1 MSEGFNKSSNAAP
14 SSLTSKISPRL
25 KPQVLMM
32 VRALLASPQRNR
44 ILFLGIAL
52 VAIIGATAFVQIK
65 LNAWNQ
71 PFFDAL
77 SRKDLGGF
85 FAQLSVFTFIALGLL
100 ILKVAETWFNQTMKV
115 KLREG
120 LVLNLFDEWL
130 KPGRAFRLT
139 NAGQIGSNPDQRIHE
154 DARHLCELSG
164 DLTLGLLQASLLLG
178 SFIGV
183 LWFLSANV
191 IFHFGGHS
199 FGIPGYL
206 VWSAL
211 IYAGVASWLSWLVG
225 RPLIHLNADH
235 YAKEADLRFA
245 LVWLNEHIDSVA
257 LYGGESD
264 EKQRLTVALEKVLR
278 IMRQMVGASTRLTWI
293 TSGYGWTTIVVPTL
307 LVAPGYFGGQLSF
320 GGLMMAVG
328 AFNQVQQALR
338 WFIDNFNAIADWRA
352 TLQRIAT
359 FREAMIAVDRVGENE
374 KQIEFADSS
383 EDKIVLENLEVATPT
398 GCAKLDQS
406 EVEIGQRERVVIAG
420 ESGAGK
426 TILFHTIA
434 GLWRWGTGRVK
445 LPSGYRVMFMP
456 RQPYVPL
463 GTLRAALAYP
473 SAEGSQKDEELV
485 AALGATGLERLASS
499 IDQAA
504 RWDKDLSFDEQQLLV
519 FTRMLLHKPHC
530 VVIDEALDTLDD
542 GVRKSIMNLFN
553 DKLKETTVINIG
565 RLDKDSSFF
574 KRVLHLVKEPSG
586 RCFDPDISTPGFGR
600 AAGAMDNSPA

>member
-1 MSEGFNKSSNAAP
+1 MAEPIRKSSDAAP
-14 SSLTSKISPRL
+14 NALPSGDSPRL
-25 KPQVLMM
+25 VPQFSTM
-32 VRALLASPQRNR
+32 VRALLAAPQRNR
-44 ILFLGIAL
+44 ILFLSIVL
-52 VAIIGATAFVQIK
+52 VAIIAATAFAQIK

-71 PFFDAL
+71 PFYDAL
-77 SRKDLGGF
+77 SRKSSAEF
-85 FAQLSVFTFIALGLL
+85 FAQLWVFVIIAGGLL
-100 ILKVAETWFNQTMKV
+100 ILKVAETWFSQMMKV

-120 LVLNLFDEWL
+120 LVHDLFDEWL

-164 DLTLGLLQASLLLG
+164 DLTLGLLQSSLLLG

-191 IFHFGGHS
+191 TFHFGGNS

-225 RPLIHLNADH
+225 RPLIQLNAEH

-257 LYGGESD
+257 LYGGEDD
-264 EKQRLTVALEKVLR
+264 EKQRLGVVLEKALW
-278 IMRQMVGASTRLTWI
+278 IMRRIVGASTRLTWI
-293 TSGYGWTTIVVPTL
+293 TSGYGWSTIVVPTL

-352 TLQRIAT
+352 TLQRIAA
-359 FREAMIAVDRVGENE
+359 FREAVIAVDSVGTNE
-374 KQIEFADSS
+374 KQIEFAEAS
-383 EDKIVLENLEVATPT
+383 EDKIVLDNLQVATPD
-398 GCAKLDQS
+398 GCARLDQPQ
-406 EVEIGQRERVVIAG
+406 VEIGRGERVLVVG

-426 TILFHTIA
+426 TILLHAIA

-445 LPSGYRVMFMP
+445 LPSGHRVMFMP

-473 SAEGSQKDEELV
+473 SAPGSHQDEELA
-485 AALGATGLERLASS
+485 AALGATGLDRLASS

-504 RWDKDLSFDEQQLLV
+504 RWDKELSFDEQQLLV

-542 GVRKSIMNLFN
+542 GVKKCIMSLLN
-553 DKLKETTVINIG
+553 DKLKDTAVINIG
-565 RLDKDSSFF
+565 RSDRDSHFF
-574 KRVLHLVKEPSG
+574 KRVLHLIKEPSG
-586 RCFDPDISTPGFGR
+586 PSFKPDISTHSFGR
-600 AAGAMDNSPA
+600 VAEAMGNSPA

>member
-1 MSEGFNKSSNAAP
+1 MPEPIRESSNAAP
-14 SSLTSKISPRL
+14 NTLTSGGSPRL
-25 KPQVLMM
+25 GPQFSMM

-44 ILFLGIAL
+44 ILFLGIVL
-52 VAIIGATAFVQIK
+52 VAIIAATAFAQIK

-71 PFFDAL
+71 PFYDAL
-77 SRKDLGGF
+77 ARKNLGEF
-85 FAQLSVFTFIALGLL
+85 LAQLSVFVFIAGGLL
-100 ILKVAETWFNQTMKV
+100 ILKVAETWFSQTMKV

-164 DLTLGLLQASLLLG
+164 DLTLGLLQSSLLLG

-191 IFHFGGHS
+191 IFRFGGNS
-199 FGIPGYL
+199 IAIPGYL

-225 RPLIHLNADH
+225 RPLIQLNADH

-257 LYGGESD
+257 LYGGEDD
-264 EKQRLTVALEKVLR
+264 EKQRLAVMLDRALR
-278 IMRQMVGASTRLTWI
+278 IMRRIVGASTRLTWI
-293 TSGYGWTTIVVPTL
+293 TSGYGWSTIVVPTL
-307 LVAPGYFGGQLSF
+307 LVAPGYFGGRLSF

-359 FREAMIAVDRVGENE
+359 FREAMIAVDRVGANE
-374 KQIEFADSS
+374 KQIEFAEASD
-383 EDKIVLENLEVATPT
+383 DKLVLENLEVATPT
-398 GCAKLDQS
+398 GCAKLDQPQ
-406 EVEIGQRERVVIAG
+406 VEIAQGERVLIVG

-434 GLWRWGTGRVK
+434 GLWRWGTGRIE
-445 LPSGYRVMFMP
+445 LPSGHRVMFMP

-473 SAEGSQKDEELV
+473 SAQGTHKDEELV
-485 AALGATGLERLASS
+485 AALSSTGLERLASS

-504 RWDKDLSFDEQQLLV
+504 RWDKELSFDEQQLLV

-530 VVIDEALDTLDD
+530 VIIDEALDTLDD
-542 GVRKSIMNLFN
+542 GVRKSIMSLFN
-553 DKLKETTVINIG
+553 DKLKDTAVINIG
-565 RLDKDSSFF
+565 RPDRDSHFF
-574 KRVLHLVKEPSG
+574 KRVLHIIKEPSG
-586 RCFDPDISTPGFGR
+586 PSFIPDISTHSFGR
-600 AAGAMDNSPA
+600 VAEALGSSSA

>member
-1 MSEGFNKSSNAAP
+1 MPEPIRKLSDASPNPFP
-14 SSLTSKISPRL
+14 SGGSPRL
-25 KPQVLMM
+25 GPQVSMM

-44 ILFLGIAL
+44 VLFLGIAL
-52 VAIIGATAFVQIK
+52 VAIIGATAFAQIK

-77 SRKDLGGF
+77 SRKSLGEF
-85 FAQLSVFTFIALGLL
+85 FAQLSVFAFIAGGLL
-100 ILKVAETWFNQTMKV
+100 ILKVAETWFSQTMKV

-120 LVLNLFDEWL
+120 LVRDLFDEWL
-130 KPGRAFRLT
+130 KPGRAFRLA

-164 DLTLGLLQASLLLG
+164 DLTLGLLQSSLLLG

-191 IFHFGGHS
+191 TLHFSGNS
-199 FGIPGYL
+199 FAIPGYL

-225 RPLIHLNADH
+225 RPLIQLNADH

-257 LYGGESD
+257 LYGGEDD
-264 EKQRLTVALEKVLR
+264 EKQRLTVALERVLR
-278 IMRQMVGASTRLTWI
+278 IMMRIVGASTRLTWI
-293 TSGYGWTTIVVPTL
+293 TSAYGWSTIVVPTL

-352 TLQRIAT
+352 TMQRIAM
-359 FREAMIAVDRVGENE
+359 FREAIIAVDRVGENE
-374 KQIEFADSS
+374 EQIEFAEAS
-383 EDKIVLENLEVATPT
+383 EDKIVLESLEVATPN
-398 GCAKLDQS
+398 GCSKLDQAQ
-406 EVEIGQRERVVIAG
+406 VEIAQGERVLIAG

-426 TILFHTIA
+426 TVLFHSIA
-434 GLWRWGTGRVK
+434 GLWRWGTGEVK
-445 LPSGYRVMFMP
+445 IPSGHRVMFMP

-473 SAEGSQKDEELV
+473 STESSHKDEELV
-485 AALGATGLERLASS
+485 AALGATGLDRLASS

-504 RWDKDLSFDEQQLLV
+504 RWDKELSFDEQQLLV

-542 GVRKSIMNLFN
+542 GVRKSIMSLFN
-553 DKLKETTVINIG
+553 DKLKDTAVINIG
-565 RLDKDSSFF
+565 RSDRGNHFF
-574 KRVLHLVKEPSG
+574 KRVLHLIKEPSG
-586 RCFDPDISTPGFGR
+586 RCFVPDISTHSFGR
-600 AAGAMDNSPA
+600 AAEAMGNSPA

>member
-1 MSEGFNKSSNAAP
+1 
-14 SSLTSKISPRL
+14 
-25 KPQVLMM
+25 MM

-52 VAIIGATAFVQIK
+52 VAIIGATAFAQIK

-77 SRKDLGGF
+77 SRKSLGEF
-85 FAQLSVFTFIALGLL
+85 FAQLSVFAFIAGGLL
-100 ILKVAETWFNQTMKV
+100 ILKVAETWFSQTMKV

-120 LVLNLFDEWL
+120 LVRDLFDEWL
-130 KPGRAFRLT
+130 KPGRAFRLA

-164 DLTLGLLQASLLLG
+164 DLTLGLLQSSLLLG

-183 LWFLSANV
+183 LWFLSENV
-191 IFHFGGHS
+191 TLHFGGNS
-199 FGIPGYL
+199 FAIPGYL

-225 RPLIHLNADH
+225 RPLIQLNADH

-257 LYGGESD
+257 LYGGEDD

-278 IMRQMVGASTRLTWI
+278 IMMRIVGASTRLTWI
-293 TSGYGWTTIVVPTL
+293 TSAYGWSTIVVPTL

-352 TLQRIAT
+352 TMQRIAM
-359 FREAMIAVDRVGENE
+359 FREAIIAVDRVGENE
-374 KQIEFADSS
+374 KQIEFAEAS

-398 GCAKLDQS
+398 GCSKLDQAQ
-406 EVEIGQRERVVIAG
+406 VEIAQGERVLIAG

-426 TILFHTIA
+426 TVLFHAIA
-434 GLWRWGTGRVK
+434 GLWRWGTGRVE
-445 LPSGYRVMFMP
+445 LPSGHRVMFMP

-473 SAEGSQKDEELV
+473 SAEGSRKDEDLT
-485 AALGATGLERLASS
+485 AALAATGLDRLASS

-504 RWDKDLSFDEQQLLV
+504 RWDKDLTFDEQQLLV
-519 FTRMLLHKPHC
+519 FTRILLHKPHC

-542 GVRKSIMNLFN
+542 GVRKSIMTLFN
-553 DKLKETTVINIG
+553 DKLKGTAVINIG
-565 RLDKDSSFF
+565 RSDRDNHFF
-574 KRVLHLVKEPSG
+574 KRVLHLIKEPSG
-586 RCFDPDISTPGFGR
+586 PCFIPDISTHGFGR
-600 AAGAMDNSPA
+600 VAEAMGKSPA